1 MVYGAKLKK
10 FSFYAKMQQPPTKK
24 FEVVKIESDLNMVL
38 KTPFY
43 LKEKSNEVTKSDYP
57 SKHKIMTGSMI
68 SFMDYS

>member
-1 MVYGAKLKK
+1 
-10 FSFYAKMQQPPTKK
+10 MQQPPTKK